1 MEGGQVV
8 SEQFSGRV
16 TIVDG
21 SHREVFA
28 FDSTSA
34 VLDLGAQATKVT
46 CASEATTARRRSTLM
61 VAGSSSTS
69 RTPPTLLSCGS
80 MPVTHCSTSGP
91 VWMARVPGPTCGS
104 SGRTVRQRIT
114 AVDAA
119 GRLGGP
125 DAEDAVLELSGDESP
140 DVRRFAAYALSR
152 LGTQTARIRLGE
164 MAADDAEPTVR
175 AAAVS
180 SLDREQLRRPS
191 RLTRPPVKWARAGTV
206 REEP

>member
-1 MEGGQVV
+1 MV

-46 CASEATTARRRSTLM
+46 CASEATTARRRSALM
-61 VAGSSSTS
+61 GADRSSTS
-69 RTPPTLLSCGS
+69 RTPPTLLSCGP
-80 MPVTHCSTSGP
+80 MPATHRSTSGP
-91 VWMARVPGPTCGS
+91 ASVARAPGPSCGS

-114 AVDAA
+114 AVDAL

-125 DAEDAVLELSGDESP
+125 DAEDAVLELRVDESP
-140 DVRRFAAYALSR
+140 DVRRFAACAPSR
-152 LGTQTARIRLGE
+152 LGTRTARIRLGE
-164 MAADDAEPTVR
+164 MAGNDAGPTVR

-180 SLDREQLRRPS
+180 SLDREQLRGPS
-191 RLTRPPVKWARAGTV
+191 RLTGPPVKRARAGTV